1 MEKISIEELM
11 FNEEIDRDPSE
22 ERASFE
28 SLHACMES
36 LEDSDFRAQL
46 KMEDEC
52 LEVHG
57 WTRYDYY
64 EELQKRDL
72 KQ

>member
-11 FNEEIDRDPSE
+11 FNEEIERDPVE
-22 ERASFE
+22 ERATFE
-28 SLHACMES
+28 SVHSCIES
-36 LEDSDFRAQL
+36 IAEENFRKQLEL
-46 KMEDEC
+46 EEEC
-52 LEVHG
+52 LSSFG

-64 EELQKRDL
+64 EELQKRDM